1 MANQAA
7 KKAKRVSEAL
17 SQSLLQWLIPIHAF
31 FILYRI
37 VWQYQSFS
45 SNDMYAY
52 GVLVLISYTCFH
64 TLISAAKEGASSEYA
79 MDVFV
84 ITLAVQLGAA
94 FSNYFYYLFLVIPAY
109 LIYCGIQRLLK
120 YVFTPD
126 PEEDTAAEQAL
137 AAKKQ
142 EKAARR
148 AGKSRIIRR

>member
-7 KKAKRVSEAL
+7 KKAKRESEAL
-17 SQSLLQWLIPIHAF
+17 RQNLLQWIIPIHAF

-37 VWQYQSFS
+37 LWQYQTFT
-45 SNDMYAY
+45 SNDTYAY
-52 GVLVLISYTCFH
+52 GVLVLITYTCFH
-64 TLISAAKEGASSEYA
+64 TLISSAKEGSSSEYA

-84 ITLAVQLGAA
+84 ITLAVQLGVA

-109 LIYCGIQRLLK
+109 LIYCGVQRLLT

-126 PEEDTAAEQAL
+126 PEEETAEEQAS

-142 EKAARR
+142 EKKARR
-148 AGKSRIIRR
+148 AGKSRVIRR